1 MRPATKFLCAST
13 PAVTTLTASFNTVGF
28 NYCQI
33 VAFGNATTGLSGTNT
48 ILEESDDDSS
58 FSSVPL
64 GITIA
69 TTSAAVSVAKVVMN
83 VDLRGRKKF
92 LKPTIS
98 VGATQN
104 LNFLAILHNGGDAP
118 ATASEI
124 NSTFVSN
131 I

>member
-13 PAVTTLTASFNTVGF
+13 PGVSTLTASFNTVGF

-124 NSTFVSN
+124 NATFVSN